1 GIGRAMVSNL
11 RHGHIREG
19 GSTLTQQLAKTAFLS
34 PERTFRRKLQEVF
47 IAFWLEARLSKAEI
61 LSRYLSSVY
70 FGDGVFGLRAAA
82 QHYFA
87 KPPEQLTLGEA
98 AMLAGLVKAPSAL
111 NPADHPDAA
120 ARRQRVVLGAM
131 VETKAITPAQAQR
144 ARRVRIRINQPLPV
158 GGYFADWAAPQVKQA
173 MDAQY

>member
-70 FGDGVFGLRAAA
+70 FGDGVYGLRAAS
-82 QHYFA
+82 QHYFG
-87 KPPEQLTLGEA
+87 KPPEKLALGEA
-98 AMLAGLVKAPSAL
+98 ALLAGLVKAPSKL
-111 NPADHPDAA
+111 NPTEHPAA
-120 ARRQRVVLGAM
+120 AGRRGRVVLDAM
-131 VETKAITPAQAQR
+131 VAEHFITAQTAKAAGHVQI
-144 ARRVRIRINQPLPV
+144 
-158 GGYFADWAAPQVKQA
+158 
-173 MDAQY
+173 